1 MAGTRASKSGKKELE
16 GAKMTGKDVVL
27 QDEEDDIPDL
37 EANDGKEDK
46 EHDRGVKHCHGVTF
60 PSAAVAPKWRET
72 PEELRRSLNFDTAED
87 EDSYGNKKRF
97 ANSYDKVYAVV
108 DNETGEFQECAHMS
122 ECDVAVHWNMKLK
135 GKKMYAMVFEGKNS
149 LIDHADK
156 IKASK
161 AASDPSVSCQP

>member
-1 MAGTRASKSGKKELE
+1 
-16 GAKMTGKDVVL
+16 MTGKDVLL

-46 EHDRGVKHCHGVTF
+46 QHDRGVKHCHGVTF
-60 PSAAVAPKWRET
+60 PSAAVVAPKWRET

-87 EDSYGNKKRF
+87 EDSYGNKERF
-97 ANSYDKVYAVV
+97 ANSCDKVHAVV
-108 DNETGEFQECAHMS
+108 DNETGEFQACAHMS

-149 LIDHADK
+149 LIDHTDK

-161 AASDPSVSCQP
+161 AALDPSVSCQP